1 MPFFNWGKKSDEEV
15 EREQRSKATVAA
27 LEAGGIPVQARE
39 RLERERALGSNFFSS
54 DLSAREY
61 LLARE
66 TGLQVVGQVMGTSF
80 FNVSYLGLS
89 RGRWRSTGELF
100 DISRAQLDARR
111 LAISRMKQEAQ
122 ILGATGVIG
131 VRIQGGHH
139 EWSQR
144 MVEFTAVGTA
154 VRVPGVELKE
164 PFTSALSAQEFWLL
178 HNAGYIP
185 VGVALGVCSYYMYT
199 DQRTQNMLY
208 SFFGGNNFNNQ
219 EVPLYTE
226 GFQAARNESMN
237 RLSNDIYEHRADG
250 VVGMD
255 VDYSMEHIEYE
266 INERTYHDLIAHFVA
281 MGTSVNYRP
290 EAQKRAQSP
299 LLCINLSKSKL
310 GGRKFEQLDDM
321 KFGVFEEASAEFQAA
336 ELNDE
341 D

>member
-89 RGRWRSTGELF
+89 RGRWRSTGELY

-111 LAISRMKQEAQ
+111 IAISRMKQEAQ

-131 VRIQGGHH
+131 VRIQSGHH

-199 DQRTQNMLY
+199 DQRTQSMLY
-208 SFFGGNNFNNQ
+208 SFFGGNNFSNQ

-226 GFQAARNESMN
+226 GFQTARNEAMN
-237 RLSNDIYEHRADG
+237 RLSSDIYEHKADG

-266 INERTYHDLIAHFVA
+266 MNERTYHDLIAHFVA

-290 EAQKRAQSP
+290 EGPEANSVSASVYKLVKIKAWRQKVRTA
-299 LLCINLSKSKL
+299 
-310 GGRKFEQLDDM
+310 R
-321 KFGVFEEASAEFQAA
+321 
-336 ELNDE
+336 
-341 D
+341 